1 MSVSEPCPHAAIPS
15 RRGNSVVWALIVGLG
30 LLLAGL
36 AAYRII
42 ARDLDEVN
50 EEKRNEAVGGK
61 ATPTPPHPKG
71 EGWPQWRGPNRDG
84 VSTETGLLT
93 AWPEDGPKV
102 LWNTPVG
109 EGYSSVV
116 VANGYVFTMLQDGDY
131 EAVVCW
137 EAETGRE
144 RWRFKYPARFRNQ
157 YGNGPRSTPA
167 IAGEHIY
174 TVGGTGIMHCLKA
187 FTTNPAGEVVWH
199 KDLLEE
205 FAGRSPEWG
214 VAFSP
219 LVDVGL
225 VFVMPGGPDGRAV
238 AALDKDTGAV
248 VWKNLDDRPS
258 YSSPVAAQL
267 AGRRQVVFLTGKRLV
282 GVAAATGRLL
292 WEFPWD
298 AGLSHAPT
306 NIATP
311 LVIHLDVGDYVFI
324 SSGYGRGCALFKIE
338 PDGEG
343 CRVSQVYRNNN
354 MGTIFSSCVRQGDYL
369 YGFDEITP
377 KCIDLRS
384 GAVQW
389 AWKKAGFGKG
399 ALTLADGHLIILGDQ
414 GILALAVADPQ
425 KYREVA
431 RFEHSDQPSSWT
443 VPVFT
448 DGRLY
453 VRDKSRIVCYD
464 VRKSS

>member
-1 MSVSEPCPHAAIPS
+1 MSVSEPRPHEAAPS
-15 RRGNSVVWALIVGLG
+15 RRGNALVWGIIVALG
-30 LLLAGL
+30 LSFAGL

-42 ARDLDEVN
+42 ARDLNVVN
-50 EEKRNEAVGGK
+50 QEKLQELIDARAKPE
-61 ATPTPPHPKG
+61 PPRPKG

-102 LWNTPVG
+102 LWSKPVG

-116 VANGYVFTMLQDGDY
+116 VANGYAFTMLQDGDN

-137 EAETGRE
+137 EAETGQE

-167 IAGEHIY
+167 IAGDYIY
-174 TVGGTGIMHCLKA
+174 TVGGTGMMHCLKA
-187 FTTNPAGEVVWH
+187 FTTNPTGEAVWR
-199 KDLLEE
+199 KDLLAE
-205 FAGRSPEWG
+205 FAGRSLEWG

-219 LVDVGL
+219 LVDAGL
-225 VFVMPGGPDGRAV
+225 VYVMPGGPDGQAL

-248 VWKNLDDRPS
+248 VWKSLDDRPS
-258 YSSPVAAQL
+258 YSSPVAANL
-267 AGRRQVVFLTGKRLV
+267 AGRRQVVFLTGERLV
-282 GVAAATGRLL
+282 GVAADTGRLL
-292 WEFPWD
+292 WESPWD

-338 PDGEG
+338 ADGDV

-354 MGTIFSSCVRQGDYL
+354 IGTIFSSCVRQGDYL
-369 YGFDEITP
+369 YGFDEMTP
-377 KCIDLRS
+377 KCLDVRS

-389 AWKKAGFGKG
+389 QQKKTGFGKG
-399 ALTLADGHLIILGDQ
+399 SMTLADGHLIILGDR
-414 GILALAVADPQ
+414 GTLAVAVADAH

-448 DGRLY
+448 GGRLY
-453 VRDKSRIVCYD
+453 VRDKSRLVCYD
-464 VRKSS
+464 VRKSP